1 MERQGQAGMRGGDG
15 GRWEAGGKPV
25 SPPGA
30 RGAASEFSVHAYVTH
45 HVGHVFLLLELIVK
59 IPD

>member
-1 MERQGQAGMRGGDG
+1 MRGGDG

-30 RGAASEFSVHAYVTH
+30 RGAASEFSVHTYVTH
-45 HVGHVFLLLELIVK
+45 HVGHVFLLLELMVK